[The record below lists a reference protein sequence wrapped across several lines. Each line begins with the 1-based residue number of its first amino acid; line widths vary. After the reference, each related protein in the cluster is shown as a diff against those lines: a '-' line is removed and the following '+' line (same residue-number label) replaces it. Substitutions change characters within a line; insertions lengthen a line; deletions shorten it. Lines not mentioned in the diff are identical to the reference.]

1 MLKNTEMIQI
11 KVFWLLKTLRNV
23 KNTHMLRL
31 EAIYGFEQKRSLV
44 FDFFLNVSVHFGD
57 ENVIVGVARLRINL
71 TN

>member
-11 KVFWLLKTLRNV
+11 EVFWLLKTLRNV

-31 EAIYGFEQKRSLV
+31 EAIYGFERKRSLV
-44 FDFFLNVSVHFGD
+44 FEFFLNTSVQFGE
-57 ENVIVGVARLRINL
+57 ENVISGVARLRINL